1 MSFAYLMTNNLIWNE
16 ALMPSS
22 QSLVSIL
29 NCLSIR
35 LIFATHLLFFSNI
48 LSFVLVFKLF
58 LVNIPYG
65 FRSAFYLILNLLWL
79 ASAFKGLLN
88 LLGNKLMSLM
98 DLKRR
103 WLCLGLKYFHLALS
117 LRFLLNSSCLSMR
130 ILCDGFEF
138 FKAYMI
144 V

>member
-1 MSFAYLMTNNLIWNE
+1 
-16 ALMPSS
+16 MPSS

-35 LIFATHLLFFSNI
+35 LIFAIHLLFFSNI

-65 FRSAFYLILNLLWL
+65 FRSAFYLILNLLLL

-103 WLCLGLKYFHLALS
+103 
-117 LRFLLNSSCLSMR
+117 
-130 ILCDGFEF
+130 
-138 FKAYMI
+138 
-144 V
+144 